1 MSMIS
6 IVCGSLDCSHVQSYF
21 YNDDM
26 FNYNYAQA
34 KAVTSNYKEAEEV
47 GGGQRSHRYNVI
59 QTHRMECNTD
69 IRDRM

>member
-1 MSMIS
+1 MI
-6 IVCGSLDCSHVQSYF
+6 ITVCGSLDFSYIQSYF

-47 GGGQRSHRYNVI
+47 GGGGGSNVTQRHGVKG
-59 QTHRMECNTD
+59 HTD
-69 IRDRM
+69 RVSYRHTG